1 MRQHFH
7 RCPNLRV
14 LTVDAKEIDATR
26 GGRGHVVLDELC
38 AARKL
43 TPCVGLVE
51 CDILEPSQKR
61 GLLAVRVTRLREEE
75 GARHSALGDV
85 PDPRWD
91 ELAGLAADLREER
104 QGIHEENRRLL
115 AEATAA
121 TDWGKE
127 QSARAS
133 EGFASAGITSHLD
146 ESLRTLRNARLDA
159 IDRALEALAKGDRRV
174 CLRCRRLIEVERL
187 REAPDA
193 RVCEPCAREAAR
205 PELDAEAVG

>member
-14 LTVDAKEIDATR
+14 VTVDAEEIDATR

-75 GARHSALGDV
+75 GARRSALGDV

-91 ELAGLAADLREER
+91 ELTALAEDLREER
-104 QGIHEENRRLL
+104 RTIYEENRRLL
-115 AEATAA
+115 AEASAA
-121 TDWGKE
+121 ADWGKE

-146 ESLRTLRNARLDA
+146 ESLRALRNARLDA
-159 IDRALEALAKGDRRV
+159 IDRALEAFARGDRRI
-174 CLRCRRLIEVERL
+174 CLRCRRPIEVWRL
-187 REAPDA
+187 RDAPDA
-193 RVCEPCAREAAR
+193 RVCGACAREAAR
-205 PELDAEAVG
+205 PELESEAP